1 MQTFTFRRWALNR
14 SYSNRMAKIGKPLMG
29 TLNDAIKY
37 ARNLGET
44 EGEVFIFNG
53 NDEKVAEVMT
63 IRFGNDTRPW
73 SQIRIRNDYLGT

>member
-37 ARNLGET
+37 ARTLEMGSN
-44 EGEVFIFNG
+44 EVFIFNG

-63 IRFGNDTRPW
+63 IRFGNDSRPW
-73 SQIRIRNDYLGT
+73 SQIRIRNDYLES